1 VNNYAAKPMV
11 CQGNGLT
18 LPRYLSGRRP
28 THRMVFMNR
37 DVEAE
42 LRKRIEE
49 LQSAVVAIMWI
60 GGAAIGAL
68 VLRVFF
74 GL

>member
-1 VNNYAAKPMV
+1 
-11 CQGNGLT
+11 
-18 LPRYLSGRRP
+18 
-28 THRMVFMNR
+28 MVFMNR